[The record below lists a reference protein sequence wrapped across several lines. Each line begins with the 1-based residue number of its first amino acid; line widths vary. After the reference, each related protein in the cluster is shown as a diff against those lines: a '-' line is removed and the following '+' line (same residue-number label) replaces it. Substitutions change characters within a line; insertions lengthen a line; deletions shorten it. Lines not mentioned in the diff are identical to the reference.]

1 MIDLQRYLSAAQK
14 AQAVIS
20 QVLDSRPG
28 TSSEYIQGW
37 VLRGTPQNDVIFYAV
52 LDASRIPQPEPF
64 ARATHQI
71 SSALGGQRVYWGN
84 STGFRFAVVLT
95 PAKRL
100 PRQIE
105 LPTNLPAGRAMIGLR
120 PDGQAAGGKWGDL
133 KHIIV
138 VGYTGSGKSVTT
150 RSLVYQAIRQDF
162 NLVLADLDGTTFP
175 MLADHPSLLAPL
187 ANTTDEFIEV
197 LRLALGELEHRSSLY
212 KRAANY
218 PEKIEEYN
226 QWAVAN
232 SQEPLKRVLIALD
245 EFNSAVTKTGG
256 PDGKLGKLAVEIAS
270 RGRKFGITL
279 LLSAQDFSKEVIGAV
294 RDEVGVIVAHKVNSE
309 NVARNV
315 GVAAA
320 AQISERTPGRAITN
334 RWGQIQ
340 AFYLD
345 KSHLLSSTQ
354 PSDGITPEERA
365 IAEKAKTETN
375 GKISREVLMGWGL
388 GQGEARRLLYAWE
401 TRGWAVK
408 DPMRANATFLSPK
421 LLELLTNPPTQPT
434 PTNWLPTLPA
444 QLPTQPT
451 GSLSAGAAD

>member
-1 MIDLQRYLSAAQK
+1 MIDLQRYIPVAQR
-14 AQAVIS
+14 AQTVIS

-52 LDASRIPQPEPF
+52 LDAGRIPQPEPF

-84 STGFRFAVVLT
+84 STGFRIAVVLT

-105 LPTNLPAGRAMIGLR
+105 LPASLPSGRALIGLR
-120 PDGQAAGGKWGDL
+120 PDGQVASGKWGDL

-162 NLVLADLDGTTFP
+162 NLILADLDGTTFP
-175 MLADHPSLLAPL
+175 MLAEHPALLTPL
-187 ANTTDEFIEV
+187 AGTTDEFIEV
-197 LRLALGELEHRSSLY
+197 LRLALGELEHRASLY
-212 KRAANY
+212 KRAANF
-218 PEKIEEYN
+218 PEKLEEYN
-226 QWAVAN
+226 QWALAN
-232 SQEPLKRVLIALD
+232 GQEPLKRVLVALD

-256 PDGKLGKLAVEIAS
+256 PDGKLGKLAVELAS
-270 RGRKFGITL
+270 RGRKFGMTL
-279 LLSAQDFSKEVIGAV
+279 LMSAQDFSKEVIGAV
-294 RDEVGVIVAHKVNSE
+294 RDEVGVIIAHKVNSE

-345 KSHLLSSTQ
+345 KSYLLANASEA
-354 PSDGITPEERA
+354 DGLTEFERKIAERA
-365 IAEKAKTETN
+365 LRETD
-375 GKISREVLMGWGL
+375 GRIVRDVLIGWGL
-388 GQGEARRLLYAWE
+388 GQQEARRLQEDWKR
-401 TRGWAVK
+401 RGWAEN
-408 DPMRANATFLSPK
+408 DPQRANGLYVTPK
-421 LLELLTNPPTQPT
+421 LADLLTNRPAQPT
-434 PTNWLPTLPA
+434 LTNRPPA
-444 QLPTQPT
+444 QPT
-451 GSLSAGAAD
+451 G

>member
-1 MIDLQRYLSAAQK
+1 MIDLQRYLPAAQK

-28 TSSEYIQGW
+28 TSSAYIQGW
-37 VLRGTPQNDVIFYAV
+37 VLRGTPLQDVIFYAV

-71 SSALGGQRVYWGN
+71 SSALGGQPVYWGN
-84 STGFRFAVVLT
+84 STGFRFAVVMT
-95 PAKRL
+95 PRKRL
-100 PRQIE
+100 PRQID
-105 LPTNLPAGRAMIGLR
+105 LPDNLPAGRAMIGLR
-120 PDGQAAGGKWGDL
+120 ADGQTAGGKWGDL

-162 NLVLADLDGTTFP
+162 SLILADLDGTTFP
-175 MLADHPSLLAPL
+175 MLADHPGLMAPL

-197 LRLALGELEHRSSLY
+197 LRLALGELEHRATLY
-212 KRAANY
+212 KRAGNY
-218 PEKIEEYN
+218 PENIEEYN
-226 QWAVAN
+226 LWAVGN
-232 SQEPLKRVLIALD
+232 KQEPLRRVLIALD

-270 RGRKFGITL
+270 RGRKFGMTL

-340 AFYLD
+340 AYYLD
-345 KSHLLSSTQ
+345 KSALISGSASEGGLSAE
-354 PSDGITPEERA
+354 DMALAERA
-365 IAEKAKTETN
+365 LKETD
-375 GKISREVLMGWGL
+375 GKVSRDVLEGWGMRH
-388 GQGEARRLLYAWE
+388 QDARRLQESWKL
-401 TRGWAVK
+401 RGWAAN
-408 DPMRANATFLSPK
+408 DPLRANGLYITPK
-421 LLELLTNPPTQPT
+421 LADLLPNRPTCPALPNPCPARPTAAQ
-434 PTNWLPTLPA
+434 PA
-444 QLPTQPT
+444 QPH
-451 GSLSAGAAD
+451 GEEIE

>member
-1 MIDLQRYLSAAQK
+1 MMIDLQRYLPAAQK

-28 TSSEYIQGW
+28 TSSAYIQGW
-37 VLRGTPQNDVIFYAV
+37 VLRGTPQQDVIFYAV

-71 SSALGGQRVYWGN
+71 SSALGGQPVYWGN
-84 STGFRFAVVLT
+84 STGFRFAVVMT
-95 PAKRL
+95 PRKRL
-100 PRQIE
+100 PRQID
-105 LPTNLPAGRAMIGLR
+105 LPDNLPAGRAMIGLR
-120 PDGQAAGGKWGDL
+120 PDGQTAGGKWGDL

-162 NLVLADLDGTTFP
+162 RLILADLDGTTFP
-175 MLADHPSLLAPL
+175 MLADHPNLLAPL
-187 ANTTDEFIEV
+187 ANTTDEFVDV
-197 LRLALGELEHRSSLY
+197 LRLALGELEHRASLY
-212 KRAANY
+212 KWATNY
-218 PEKIEEYN
+218 PENIEEYN

-232 SQEPLKRVLIALD
+232 SQEPLKRVLVALD

-270 RGRKFGITL
+270 RGRKFGMTL

-340 AFYLD
+340 AYYLD
-345 KSHLLSSTQ
+345 KSALISGSASEGGLSAE
-354 PSDGITPEERA
+354 DMALAERA
-365 IAEKAKTETN
+365 LKETD
-375 GKISREVLMGWGL
+375 GKVSRDVLEGWGMRH
-388 GQGEARRLLYAWE
+388 QDARRLQESWKL
-401 TRGWAVK
+401 RGWAAN
-408 DPMRANATFLSPK
+408 DPLRANGLYITPK
-421 LLELLTNPPTQPT
+421 LADLLPNRPTCPALPNPYPARPTAAQ
-434 PTNWLPTLPA
+434 PA
-444 QLPTQPT
+444 QPH
-451 GSLSAGAAD
+451 GEEIE

>member
-1 MIDLQRYLSAAQK
+1 MIDLQRYLPVAQR

-28 TSSEYIQGW
+28 TSSEYVQGW

-52 LDASRIPQPEPF
+52 LDAERIPQPEPF

-84 STGFRFAVVLT
+84 STGFRIAVLLT

-100 PRQIE
+100 PRNIE
-105 LPTNLPAGRAMIGLR
+105 LPTHLPAGRALIGLR
-120 PDGQAAGGKWGDL
+120 PDGQIASGKWGDL

-162 NLVLADLDGTTFP
+162 SLILADLDGTTFP
-175 MLADHPSLLAPL
+175 MLAEHPALLLPL
-187 ANTTDEFIEV
+187 AGTTDEFIGALQV
-197 LRLALGELEHRSSLY
+197 ALGELEHRAILY
-212 KRAANY
+212 KRAANF
-218 PEKIEEYN
+218 PENLEEYN
-226 QWAVAN
+226 QWALAN
-232 SQEPLKRVLIALD
+232 GQEPLKRILVALD
-245 EFNSAVTKTGG
+245 EFNSAITKTGG
-256 PDGKLGKLAVEIAS
+256 PDGKLGKLAVELAS
-270 RGRKFGITL
+270 RGRKFGMTL

-294 RDEVGVIVAHKVNSE
+294 RDEVGVIIAHKVNSE

-345 KSHLLSSTQ
+345 KSYLLANAAEA
-354 PSDGITPEERA
+354 DGLTELERKIAERA
-365 IAEKAKTETN
+365 LRETD
-375 GKISREVLMGWGL
+375 GRIVREVLIGWGL
-388 GQGEARRLLYAWE
+388 GQQEARRLQEDWKL
-401 TRGWAVK
+401 RGWAAN
-408 DPMRANATFLSPK
+408 DSQRANGLYVTPK
-421 LLELLTNPPTQPT
+421 LADLLTNRPAQPT
-434 PTNWLPTLPA
+434 LTSR
-444 QLPTQPT
+444 QPTQPT
-451 GSLSAGAAD
+451 G

>member
-1 MIDLQRYLSAAQK
+1 MIDLQHYLPAAQK

-28 TSSEYIQGW
+28 TSSEYVHGW

-52 LDASRIPQPEPF
+52 LDAGRIPQPEPF

-84 STGFRFAVVLT
+84 STGFRIAVILT

-100 PRQIE
+100 PKQIE
-105 LPTNLPAGRAMIGLR
+105 LPEHLRAGYALIGLR
-120 PDGQAAGGKWGDL
+120 PDGQQAGGKWGDL

-162 NLVLADLDGTTFP
+162 SLILADLDGTTFP
-175 MLADHPSLLAPL
+175 MLAEHPALLAPL
-187 ANTTDEFIEV
+187 AGTTDEFIEV
-197 LRLALGELEHRSSLY
+197 LRFALGELEHRSSLY
-212 KRAANY
+212 KRAANF

-226 QWAVAN
+226 QWALAN
-232 SQEPLKRVLIALD
+232 EQEPLKRVLVALD

-256 PDGKLGKLAVEIAS
+256 PDGKLGKLVVELAS

-279 LLSAQDFSKEVIGAV
+279 LMSAQDFSKEVIGAV
-294 RDEVGVIVAHKVNSE
+294 RDEVGVVIAHKVNSE

-345 KSHLLSSTQ
+345 KAHLVARAELTS
-354 PSDGITPEERA
+354 GLTPEEKA
-365 IAEKAKTETN
+365 IAERALAETS
-375 GKISREVLMGWGL
+375 GKISLEVLMGWGM
-388 GQGEARRLLYAWE
+388 GHRDARRLQDDWKL
-401 TRGWAVK
+401 RGWAAN
-408 DPMRANATFLSPK
+408 DPQRANSLYLMPK
-421 LLELLTNPPTQPT
+421 LTQLLPNCQTCQTRQTGLATSSNPEIRQ
-434 PTNWLPTLPA
+434 N
-444 QLPTQPT
+444 
-451 GSLSAGAAD
+451 SESIE

>member
-1 MIDLQRYLSAAQK
+1 MIDLQRYLPVAQRV
-14 AQAVIS
+14 QAVIS

-28 TSSEYIQGW
+28 TSSEYVQGW

-52 LDASRIPQPEPF
+52 LDAGRIPQPEPF

-84 STGFRFAVVLT
+84 STGFRIAVILT

-100 PRQIE
+100 PKQI
-105 LPTNLPAGRAMIGLR
+105 NLPANLLAGRALIGLR

-162 NLVLADLDGTTFP
+162 SLILADLDGTTFP
-175 MLADHPSLLAPL
+175 MLAESPALLTPL
-187 ANTTDEFIEV
+187 AGTTDEFIEA
-197 LRLALGELEHRSSLY
+197 LRFALGELEHRASLY
-212 KRAANY
+212 KRATNF
-218 PEKIEEYN
+218 PENIEEYN
-226 QWAVAN
+226 LWALAN
-232 SQEPLKRVLIALD
+232 GQEPLKRVMVALD
-245 EFNSAVTKTGG
+245 EFNSAITKTGG
-256 PDGKLGKLAVEIAS
+256 PDGKLGKLAVELAS

-294 RDEVGVIVAHKVNSE
+294 RDEVGVIIAHKVNSE

-345 KSHLLSSTQ
+345 KSHLMAGAQNTAGL
-354 PSDGITPEERA
+354 TPQEKTLAERA
-365 IAEKAKTETN
+365 LAETG

-388 GQGEARRLLYAWE
+388 GQGEARRLLYDWE
-401 TRGWAVK
+401 LRGWSAK
-408 DPMRANATFLSPK
+408 DPMRANATYITPK
-421 LLELLTNPPTQPT
+421 LVSLLTNLPTQPT
-434 PTNWLPTLPA
+434 PTNWLPTLPTG
-444 QLPTQPT
+444 LPTQPT
-451 GSLSAGAAD
+451 GFISGAAD

>member
-1 MIDLQRYLSAAQK
+1 MIDLQRYLPVAQRV
-14 AQAVIS
+14 QAVIS

-28 TSSEYIQGW
+28 TSSEYVRGW

-52 LDASRIPQPEPF
+52 LDAGRIPQPEPF

-71 SSALGGQRVYWGN
+71 SSALGGSRVYWGN
-84 STGFRFAVVLT
+84 STGFRIAVILT

-100 PRQIE
+100 PKQI
-105 LPTNLPAGRAMIGLR
+105 NLPANLMSGRALIGLR

-150 RSLVYQAIRQDF
+150 RSLVYQAIRQEF
-162 NLVLADLDGTTFP
+162 SLILADLDGTTFP
-175 MLADHPSLLAPL
+175 MLAENPALLSPL
-187 ANTTDEFIEV
+187 AGTTDEFIEA
-197 LRLALGELEHRSSLY
+197 LRVALGELEHRASLY
-212 KRAANY
+212 KRATNF
-218 PEKIEEYN
+218 PENIEEYN
-226 QWAVAN
+226 LWALSN
-232 SQEPLKRVLIALD
+232 GQEPLKRVMVALD
-245 EFNSAVTKTGG
+245 EFNSAITKTGG
-256 PDGKLGKLAVEIAS
+256 PDGKLGKLAVELAS

-294 RDEVGVIVAHKVNSE
+294 RDEVGVIIAHKVNSE

-345 KSHLLSSTQ
+345 KSHLMNGVPNASIL
-354 PSDGITPEERA
+354 TPKEKELAERA
-365 IAEKAKTETN
+365 LAETG

-388 GQGEARRLLYAWE
+388 GQGEARRLLDDWE
-401 TRGWAVK
+401 LRGWSVK
-408 DPMRANATFLSPK
+408 DPMRANATYITPK
-421 LLELLTNPPTQPT
+421 LVNLLTNLPTQPT
-434 PTNWLPTLPA
+434 PTNWLPTPPTG
-444 QLPTQPT
+444 LPTLPT
-451 GSLSAGAAD
+451 GFMTGAAD

>member
-1 MIDLQRYLSAAQK
+1 MMIDLQRYLPAAQK

-28 TSSEYIQGW
+28 TSSAYIQGW
-37 VLRGTPQNDVIFYAV
+37 VLRGTPQQDVIFYAV

-71 SSALGGQRVYWGN
+71 SSALGGQPVYWGN
-84 STGFRFAVVLT
+84 STGFRFAVVMT
-95 PAKRL
+95 PRKRL
-100 PRQIE
+100 PRQID
-105 LPTNLPAGRAMIGLR
+105 LPDNLPAGRAMIGLR
-120 PDGQAAGGKWGDL
+120 PDGQTAGGKWGDL

-162 NLVLADLDGTTFP
+162 RLILADLDGTTFP
-175 MLADHPSLLAPL
+175 MLADHPNLLAPL
-187 ANTTDEFIEV
+187 ANTTDEFVDV
-197 LRLALGELEHRSSLY
+197 LRLALGELEHRASLY
-212 KRAANY
+212 KRATNY
-218 PEKIEEYN
+218 PENIEEYN
-226 QWAVAN
+226 QWAEAN
-232 SQEPLKRVLIALD
+232 SQEPIKRVLVALD

-270 RGRKFGITL
+270 RGRKFGMTL

-340 AFYLD
+340 AYYLD
-345 KSHLLSSTQ
+345 KSALIAGSASEGGLSAE
-354 PSDGITPEERA
+354 DMALAERA
-365 IAEKAKTETN
+365 LKETD
-375 GKISREVLMGWGL
+375 GKVSRDVLEGWGMRH
-388 GQGEARRLLYAWE
+388 QDARRLQESWKL
-401 TRGWAVK
+401 RGWAAN
-408 DPMRANATFLSPK
+408 DPLRANGLYITPK
-421 LLELLTNPPTQPT
+421 LADLLPNRPTCPALPNPCPTRPT
-434 PTNWLPTLPA
+434 AAQPA
-444 QLPTQPT
+444 QPRGEQIE
-451 GSLSAGAAD
+451 